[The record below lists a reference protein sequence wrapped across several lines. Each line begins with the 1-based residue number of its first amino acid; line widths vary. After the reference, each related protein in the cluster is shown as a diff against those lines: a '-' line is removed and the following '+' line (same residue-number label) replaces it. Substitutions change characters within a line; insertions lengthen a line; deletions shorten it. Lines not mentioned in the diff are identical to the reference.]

1 MAAAGCVKQGAPTM
15 VLTREAIARLLLPA
29 ACLEA
34 VRGAYCRLMAGEIE
48 ISPVGHLA
56 ATDGGFHIKS
66 ALSTRSPRR
75 AVIKMNS
82 NFPQNPQRSGLPVI
96 QGMIALFDAD
106 CGALLA
112 LMDSAEI
119 TARRTAAS
127 SALAAQLLARR
138 DSGRLA
144 LIGCGVQARHHLEAL
159 STLFPLREVA
169 LFDTSSDRMKEL
181 AESAAARG
189 LAAETSA
196 SISAATR
203 GADIIV
209 TTTPSQR
216 ALLDLADVSPGCF
229 IAAVG
234 ADSAGKQELTPELM
248 RKARVVPDILAQAAT
263 MGDLQHAL
271 ARGTMTA
278 RDIHAELGEIVVGRA
293 PARCSDAD
301 IFVFDSTG
309 TALADLAAA
318 EIAFELASNGRDV
331 PQVRLS
337 A

>member
-1 MAAAGCVKQGAPTM
+1 
-15 VLTREAIARLLLPA
+15 
-29 ACLEA
+29 
-34 VRGAYCRLMAGEIE
+34 
-48 ISPVGHLA
+48 
-56 ATDGGFHIKS
+56 
-66 ALSTRSPRR
+66 
-75 AVIKMNS
+75 MNS
-82 NFPQNPQRSGLPVI
+82 NFPQNPQRNGLPVI

-106 CGALLA
+106 GGALLA

-127 SALAAQLLARR
+127 SALAAQLLARA
-138 DSGRLA
+138 DSRRLA
-144 LIGCGVQARHHLEAL
+144 LIGCGVQARHHLDAFVA
-159 STLFPLREVA
+159 LFPLRAVA
-169 LFDTSSDRMKEL
+169 LFDTSSDRMNEL
-181 AESAAARG
+181 SESAAARG
-189 LAAETSA
+189 LTAETSS

-216 ALLDLADVSPGCF
+216 AVLDIADVSPGCF

-248 RKARVVPDILAQAAT
+248 SKARVVPDILAQAAT

-271 ARGTMTA
+271 VAGTMTP

-293 PARCSDAD
+293 PARRSDTE

-309 TALADLAAA
+309 
-318 EIAFELASNGRDV
+318 NGARRSRRRRDR
-331 PQVRLS
+331 VRNRQRQS
-337 A
+337 